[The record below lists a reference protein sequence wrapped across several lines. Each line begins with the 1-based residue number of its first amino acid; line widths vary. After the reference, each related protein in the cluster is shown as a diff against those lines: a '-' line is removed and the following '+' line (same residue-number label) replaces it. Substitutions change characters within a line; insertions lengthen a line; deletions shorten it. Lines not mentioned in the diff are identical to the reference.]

1 MPFVVDASVAAC
13 WLSPDELHPVA
24 DAAWRRIARDPAFA
38 PGLWWFELRNMLIVN
53 ERRGRLDSAK
63 TTHALRLLKELPVTI
78 DAEIEEDVLMRLART
93 HRLTAYDAAYLELA
107 RRKGLVLATLDAA
120 LSIAA
125 RAEGVPLIDPG
136 VAT

>member
-1 MPFVVDASVAAC
+1 MPFVVGASVAAC
-13 WLSPDELHPVA
+13 WLLPDELHPVA
-24 DAAWRRIARDPAFA
+24 DEALRRIARDPAFA

-78 DAEIEEDVLMRLART
+78 DAEVEEDALMRLART

-107 RRKGLVLATLDAA
+107 RRKGLALATLDAA

-125 RAEGVPLIDPG
+125 RAEGVPLIARE

>member
-13 WLSPDELHPVA
+13 WLLPDELHPVA
-24 DAAWRRIARDPAFA
+24 DAAWRRIARVPAFA
-38 PGLWWFELRNMLIVN
+38 PVLWCVELRNMLIVN
-53 ERRGRLDSAK
+53 ERCGRLDSAK

>member
-1 MPFVVDASVAAC
+1 
-13 WLSPDELHPVA
+13 
-24 DAAWRRIARDPAFA
+24 
-38 PGLWWFELRNMLIVN
+38 
-53 ERRGRLDSAK
+53 LDSAK

-125 RAEGVPLIDPG
+125 RAESVPLIAPE
-136 VAT
+136 VTT